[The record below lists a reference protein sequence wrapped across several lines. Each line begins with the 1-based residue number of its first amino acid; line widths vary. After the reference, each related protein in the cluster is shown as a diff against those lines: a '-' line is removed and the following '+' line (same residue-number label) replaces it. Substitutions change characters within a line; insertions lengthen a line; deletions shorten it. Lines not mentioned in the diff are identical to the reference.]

1 LELLRKKLGEE
12 NFGILSA
19 GKVVNDVGT
28 HTIFSPAMQ
37 QVLEQFEQIKIKY
50 DGTLDET
57 RSNIQ
62 FPGDLYGLDDP
73 ANGINEGVLTLTK

>member
-1 LELLRKKLGEE
+1 
-12 NFGILSA
+12 
-19 GKVVNDVGT
+19 
-28 HTIFSPAMQ
+28 MQ